1 MAADLAGRRPRHIG
15 GRCSGPVCPISRP
28 ASYGPGRDQQPRI
41 IDQDGQV
48 NGRMAAHPSL
58 TLERTERNAR
68 ILANLGDLQRE
79 HHEVTIDWLRRS
91 GAGDHALQPGARAP
105 DFLLPDE
112 RGRLV
117 SSRELLAK
125 GPLVVAFFCGNWCP
139 FSIAELVD
147 LDLVAGAPRVGG
159 ANVVVVTPETARFG
173 LELKQRYNLNM
184 PVLSDI
190 GNVTGFQFG
199 IIRGAARLCPRA
211 LPRPGSQPADAPRH
225 ERMDGSAAGDLRDRS

>member
-1 MAADLAGRRPRHIG
+1 
-15 GRCSGPVCPISRP
+15 
-28 ASYGPGRDQQPRI
+28 
-41 IDQDGQV
+41 
-48 NGRMAAHPSL
+48 MAAHPSA
-58 TLERTERNAR
+58 TLERTTRNAR
-68 ILANLGDLQRE
+68 ILSNLSDLQRE

-91 GAGDHALQPGARAP
+91 GAGDHALQPGDRAP

-147 LDLVAGAPRVGG
+147 LDLVAGAPRVGR

-199 IIRGAARLCPRA
+199 VVAVLPEYVRELFLGLGLNLPMRHGTGEWMVPLPATFVIDPSGSIAGTFVSPDITAVSDPRLVVEQVRR
-211 LPRPGSQPADAPRH
+211 LD
-225 ERMDGSAAGDLRDRS
+225 